1 MLLEDLTAINRK
13 VGSGRVINSSGIR
26 FAETALKNTKNWQ
39 EQAAYVVRA
48 VIADHAFEDG
58 NKRTAAAYLAGL
70 FEAYHMPYDPYK
82 IDRLVLAIAKD
93 SKSIDKIRRMIKNA
107 MR

>member
-1 MLLEDLTAINRK
+1 MLLEELTAINRK
-13 VGSGRVINSSGIR
+13 FSGGRVINGSGIG
-26 FAETALKNTKNWQ
+26 FAETALKNAKNWQ

-70 FEAYHMPYDPYK
+70 FEAYRIPYDPYK
-82 IDRLVLAIAKD
+82 IDKLVLTIAKD
-93 SKSIDKIRRMIKNA
+93 TKSIDKIRRMIKNV